1 VILNLAACAVFVL
14 KALVVVFV
22 QMWLRW
28 TLPRPRIDQ
37 VLYACVKVMLPGACV
52 LLLGGALWEL
62 MIPTFH
68 RGGLLDNPVPWVHYQ
83 PFRWA
88 DWARGGAKA
97 ALATQV
103 ILAAVGVGL
112 FVVVV
117 GWVMYAYAT
126 GRRVRQRLTE
136 ADPIV
141 A

>member
-1 VILNLAACAVFVL
+1 VL
-14 KALVVVFV
+14 KALAVVFV

-83 PFRWA
+83 PFHWA

-97 ALATQV
+97 ALATQA
-103 ILAAVGVGL
+103 ILAAVGAAL
-112 FVVVV
+112 FVAMV
-117 GWVMYAYAT
+117 GWVFYAFVT
-126 GRRVRQRLTE
+126 GRKLRQRLTE
-136 ADPIV
+136 ADPIP